1 MYIWGHRTT
10 GPGWLR
16 HGTILLCNLLKFFKI
31 THRSPPSLP
40 TTVGSVSRLAGQM
53 RTVPLPPGLRT
64 KNANYSTSLL
74 NQQSS
79 LELWLKWRIA
89 VIILIPCLVII
100 IIITIIITIITSK
113 LNFNVSDPCNFPN
126 TIQNSTL
133 EGTFTVGS

>member
-10 GPGWLR
+10 GPVWPR
-16 HGTILLCNLLKFFKI
+16 HGTTMFSNLLKFFKI
-31 THRSPPSLP
+31 THPSPPSLP
-40 TTVGSVSRLAGQM
+40 TTVGIVSSLAGQM

-64 KNANYSTSLL
+64 KNANYSTSFI

-100 IIITIIITIITSK
+100 IIIILRIITLK
-113 LNFNVSDPCNFPN
+113 LNFDVSDPCNVPN